1 MSSDGGDCAP
11 LVCPPLDEVAV
22 NMLDARGAPGCAPLV
37 RQPLGGVAVNTI
49 HARRAPGKKRGMG
62 KQKQRAASSLAASNS
77 LRTSLPA
84 LNKAA
89 RAVTLSGTVDGHQG
103 ASHNAAVVSLVCVN
117 GRIPPQPGRRGG
129 RIATERVQ
137 EACGTPMEVFVMSN
151 SHSFLSARATASI
164 LRGATAEL
172 ERGEPVH
179 TESLPSPPRSFHAVP
194 ANGTDDQVLAAL
206 GFAQG
211 GEAATSASELKIRAD
226 TNGGHQRQG
235 KQSTEGQTAR
245 QSASSS
251 FDHVCFLASYRPLVR
266 LRPP

>member
-1 MSSDGGDCAP
+1 MTVCVQARNTDGARMSSDGGDCAP
-11 LVCPPLDEVAV
+11 PVCPPLDEVAV
-22 NMLDARGAPGCAPLV
+22 NMLDAHVAPGCAPLV

-164 LRGATAEL
+164 LRGAAAEL
-172 ERGEPVH
+172 ERGEPVQ
-179 TESLPSPPRSFHAVP
+179 TESLPSPPRTFRPVP
-194 ANGTDDQVLAAL
+194 VNGTDDQVLAAL
-206 GFAQG
+206 GFVPDAGQ
-211 GEAATSASELKIRAD
+211 ATSAHELLQSVTHQSIVAALEQDSPVRA
-226 TNGGHQRQG
+226 
-235 KQSTEGQTAR
+235 
-245 QSASSS
+245 
-251 FDHVCFLASYRPLVR
+251 LAP
-266 LRPP
+266 